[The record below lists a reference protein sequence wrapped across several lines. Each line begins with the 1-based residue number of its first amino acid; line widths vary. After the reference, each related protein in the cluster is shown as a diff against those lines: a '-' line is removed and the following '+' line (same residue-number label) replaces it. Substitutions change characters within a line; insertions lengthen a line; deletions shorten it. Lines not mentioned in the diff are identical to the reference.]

1 MLLWNFDENNNDRIK
16 FQESMLGT
24 NICPRSQ
31 QGASNL
37 TRMQNIEANKDEQR
51 GVSQNRSTSQPMQVD
66 TNVRFNHK
74 MVPNRCTN
82 NDSQPHEDE

>member
-37 TRMQNIEANKDEQR
+37 TRMQNIEANKDE
-51 GVSQNRSTSQPMQVD
+51 
-66 TNVRFNHK
+66 
-74 MVPNRCTN
+74 
-82 NDSQPHEDE
+82 